1 MTKKRE
7 NRFTMSRTLFLAV
20 HEPLLRQTLA
30 DAARAEGFLVY
41 ETGEAKGDWGNP
53 SELDVAII
61 DSALGGASLGG
72 AGWLALRDHLRSQSE
87 AALLLLVEAGQEI
100 PEEENITKPIRLGFL
115 LARLSALA
123 AKREKEKAS
132 LRLGPYRFDAQA
144 RRLIRRDG
152 GFVRLTE
159 KETDILRLLLRA
171 EGRLVRREE
180 LLERVWGYGEGVNT
194 HTVETHVYR
203 LRRKIEADPG
213 HATLILTEEGG
224 YRVASL

>member
-7 NRFTMSRTLFLAV
+7 NRPAMSRTLFLAV

-61 DSALGGASLGG
+61 DFALGG
-72 AGWLALRDHLRSQSE
+72 AGWLALRDLLRAESE

-100 PEEENITKPIRLGFL
+100 PEEENIAKPIRLGFL

-123 AKREKEKAS
+123 ARREKERAAE
-132 LRLGPYRFDAQA
+132 RLGPYRFDAQA

-152 GFVRLTE
+152 SLIRLTE

-203 LRRKIEADPG
+203 LRRKIEADPA

>member
-7 NRFTMSRTLFLAV
+7 NRPAMSRTLFLAV

-61 DSALGGASLGG
+61 DFALGG
-72 AGWLALRDHLRSQSE
+72 AGWLALRDLLRAESE

-123 AKREKEKAS
+123 ARREKERAAE
-132 LRLGPYRFDAQA
+132 RLGPYRFDAQA

-152 GFVRLTE
+152 SLIRLTE

-203 LRRKIEADPG
+203 LRRKIEADPA

-224 YRVASL
+224 YRVAAGVNYR

>member
-1 MTKKRE
+1 
-7 NRFTMSRTLFLAV
+7 MSRTLFLAV

-30 DAARAEGFLVY
+30 DAARAEGFLVH
-41 ETGEAKGDWGNP
+41 ETGEAKADWGNP

-61 DSALGGASLGG
+61 DSALGQP
-72 AGWLALRDHLRSQSE
+72 GWAALRNLLRDESE

-123 AKREKEKAS
+123 ARREKERAAE
-132 LRLGPYRFDAQA
+132 RLGPYRFDAQA

-152 GFVRLTE
+152 GLIRLTE

-203 LRRKIEADPG
+203 LRRKIEADPA

-224 YRVASL
+224 YRVAGGS